1 MVFYFRF
8 YGHIFR
14 LELSKKK
21 NFIIN
26 HGTQCS
32 YVQSKACIAQS
43 SPETKQARKI
53 RIAQG

>member
-1 MVFYFRF
+1 MIFYFRF

-53 RIAQG
+53 QIAQG